1 MARGTAP
8 RRTAA
13 RDNAQRGSE
22 ARGPVA
28 TRRRDKGRAKRKGRA
43 RGRALGRSSGGRRA
57 REITPTVPPYGF
69 SEMRAG

>member
-1 MARGTAP
+1 MP

-28 TRRRDKGRAKRKGRA
+28 TRARAKGRAKGRDQ
-43 RGRALGRSSGGRRA
+43 GRSSGGRRA
-57 REITPTVPPYGF
+57 REIKDSYPL
-69 SEMRAG
+69 